1 DLFGLRG
8 RVATRLKRLVAKR
21 ASAMTVVSSAMRE
34 EAGRLGLAPPAID
47 VVPMGA
53 DLRARFV
60 ASDPAE
66 RDADTLLFVGRLV
79 PKKGLVHL
87 LDAMPLI
94 LAARPG
100 VVLEIAGFGPD
111 RPALEAQAA
120 ALGIAARVRF
130 LGAMPQA
137 ELPSLYGR
145 AGVFVAPFVRDA

>member
-1 DLFGLRG
+1 AGRRGVPYVVTSHGGDLFGLRG

-87 LDAMPLI
+87 LDAMPL
-94 LAARPG
+94 
-100 VVLEIAGFGPD
+100 
-111 RPALEAQAA
+111 
-120 ALGIAARVRF
+120 
-130 LGAMPQA
+130 
-137 ELPSLYGR
+137 
-145 AGVFVAPFVRDA
+145 